1 MGRHAPEQEYEII
14 FCRNQHSS
22 GLAGQWGYYNSG
34 ITTGVNVAFKAS
46 GFTVPRTV
54 STGTANQYPFCNN
67 MVTYVAEDNTT
78 RVNFTPISGYISG
91 GSGSRFVLHPIYEP
105 ASGSQK
111 IDVGGGNAAPIL
123 PVLTGFLPLS
133 QTSIDALSGMRW
145 SPRYEQLTSFTGI
158 ILGHGRIFFSTDPTS
173 GYLVGLQTVSFTGAT
188 PVLGGPNYIPDTIN
202 STATGSAAGL
212 SARFTYAS
220 IAVDTS
226 YTGDV
231 KRVLVGYLGI
241 TGTTSGQLCAR
252 LAEISGTTITY
263 GNPVVIR
270 SALSSGTN
278 RQSIDVTYHS
288 SGDSANCFVIATT
301 VSQSGIGILHCAS
314 GELIACN
321 PPSGLVLSG
330 YFGTPVTA
338 FASNTTGV
346 TGYISQVKCA
356 ALNIT
361 NSGSGEPAFGYLAGI
376 RGVTSGVPTGTLLL
390 QQYRVSGTTITTGA
404 IVDPGFTIDNLST
417 KIELSGT
424 DVRLA
429 SPYVFKSVNIRNFA
443 TGIGDNVSG
452 LVCFIGTAGTGL
464 SGGISTST
472 LGSGFAQYY
481 AVRATGTV
489 AASRLVN
496 AYNTASGGRAWQ
508 QPYFVIPENPFNAEL
523 FSTFYLEPRVAVS
536 GLYEQA
542 LFIGKFDRDTFTG
555 IANCLFKSGGVY
567 TSGTL
572 NTTTGS
578 NNNSNY
584 RNIIFVS
591 GTYPNYNYIYTLE
604 SNYNFGSPLGVGIVR
619 YDFGT
624 SGTLLRNAGAGY
636 RLISGWNT
644 DNQAYKIPLGLCIGT
659 TGNINTTGVR
669 TVSGET
675 LLYFDSVDDL
685 YQKHVTT
692 SGIVVKVAETDSQRR
707 NFANK
712 TVASSIV
719 LVDTRNQL
727 TIS

>member
-1 MGRHAPEQEYEII
+1 MGRNAPEQEYEII

-34 ITTGVNVAFKAS
+34 FTAGVNVAFKAS
-46 GFTVPRTV
+46 GFTNPRYV
-54 STGTANQYPFCNN
+54 STGTAKEYPFCNN

-78 RVNFTPISGYISG
+78 RVNFEPISGYISG
-91 GSGSRFVLHPIYEP
+91 GGGVRSVLYPIYEP

-111 IDVGGGNAAPIL
+111 INVGGGNAAPIL
-123 PVLTGFLPLS
+123 PVLTGFASTFSVSLD
-133 QTSIDALSGMRW
+133 TLSGARW
-145 SPRYEQLTSFTGI
+145 NVRYEQLSPLTGI
-158 ILGHGRIFFSTDPTS
+158 VLGNGWTLVFPS
-173 GYLVGLQTVSFTGAT
+173 GYMVGLQTISFTGTIPAT
-188 PVLGGPNYIPDTIN
+188 GGVSYIPDTIN
-202 STATGSAAGL
+202 PDAAGTA
-212 SARFTYAS
+212 SGNTARYTFAS

-263 GNPVVIR
+263 GDPVVIR
-270 SALSSGTN
+270 STLSNGTH

-301 VSQSGIGILHCAS
+301 VSQSGAGVLHCTS
-314 GELIACN
+314 GELVACN

-338 FASNTTGV
+338 FESNTTGV
-346 TGYISQVKCA
+346 TGYISQIKCA

-390 QQYRVSGTTITTGA
+390 QQYRVSGTTITTGS
-404 IVDPGFTIDNLST
+404 VVNPGFTFNNLST
-417 KIELSGT
+417 KIELSG
-424 DVRLA
+424 A
-429 SPYVFKSVNIRNFA
+429 SNANKTTSYAFKSIDIRNFA
-443 TGIGDNVSG
+443 TGIGGNVSG
-452 LVCFIGTAGTGL
+452 LVSFAGNIGTGL
-464 SGGISTST
+464 VGATGVS
-472 LGSGFAQYY
+472 GSGFAQYY
-481 AVRATGTV
+481 RVRATGTV
-489 AASRLVN
+489 ANSLTVN
-496 AYNTASGGRAWQ
+496 AYNNISGGRFWQ
-508 QPYFVIPENPFNAEL
+508 QPYFIIPENPYSGQL
-523 FSTFYLEPRVAVS
+523 FSTFYLEPRNATS

-542 LFIGKFDRDTFTG
+542 LFIGKVDHTTFSG
-555 IANCLFKSGGVY
+555 VANCLFKSGTVY

-572 NTTTGS
+572 NTTTG
-578 NNNSNY
+578 NDDNSNY

-591 GTYPNYNYIYTLE
+591 GTFPDYHYIYTLE
-604 SNYNFGSPLGVGIVR
+604 TNTVSTSFLGVEIVR
-619 YDFGT
+619 YDFGI
-624 SGTLLRNAGAGY
+624 SGARLRNAGAGY

-669 TVSGET
+669 TVSNET
-675 LLYFDSVDDL
+675 LLYFDSAADL
-685 YQKHVTT
+685 YTKHVTT
-692 SGIVVKVAETDSQRR
+692 SGIVVEVAKTDSQRR
-707 NFANK
+707 KFANG
-712 TVASSIV
+712 TIASSIV

-727 TIS
+727 TID